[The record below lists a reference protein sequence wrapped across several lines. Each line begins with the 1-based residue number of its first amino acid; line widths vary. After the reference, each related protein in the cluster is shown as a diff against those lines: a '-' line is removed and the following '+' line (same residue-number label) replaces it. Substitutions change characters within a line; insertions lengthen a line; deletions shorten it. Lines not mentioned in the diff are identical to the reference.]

1 MTHFINNCF
10 QEKSLKIIQTIFE
23 NNDQDSLI
31 QEEVTYEFKRLW
43 NLHVSPT
50 VKFIVSKKKKRCSR
64 KINVS
69 SFHFNKKEK
78 NSDKNI
84 SIDIPI
90 EEALFSDFQKLNI

>member
-1 MTHFINNCF
+1 
-10 QEKSLKIIQTIFE
+10 
-23 NNDQDSLI
+23 
-31 QEEVTYEFKRLW
+31 
-43 NLHVSPT
+43 
-50 VKFIVSKKKKRCSR
+50 VSKKKKRCSR